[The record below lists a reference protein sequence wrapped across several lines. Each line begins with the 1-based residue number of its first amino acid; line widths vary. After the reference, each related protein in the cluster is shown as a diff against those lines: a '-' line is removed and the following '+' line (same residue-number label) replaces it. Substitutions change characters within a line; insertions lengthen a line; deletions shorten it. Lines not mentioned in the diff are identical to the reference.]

1 MERMCEIDKT
11 VVSEEMRVEQVK
23 AKVALVPSHLT
34 LG

>member
-11 VVSEEMRVEQVK
+11 VVSEEVSVERVK